1 MTSVVVVSGDALK
14 TYTAKIFE
22 HAGLSPE
29 HSALVADALVWADL
43 RGVDS
48 HGVSRVGFYLNFI
61 QKGVINKAP
70 NLRVTDDTV
79 ALQIID
85 ADASAGTV
93 AMGLAVERAV
103 DKARAVGLGLVLV
116 RATTHTGALGY
127 YTQQLAQQGMIG
139 IAYSASIPMMA
150 YHGTRVAGVSTAPLS
165 IAVPGE
171 LNEPIVLDMASS
183 IVSLG
188 QLKQA
193 KLRNQVLAEGLALDA
208 KGNPTTDPQQAVIP
222 LPFAGPK
229 GSGLALMF
237 ELITSLLVMNPLV
250 SEFFSGKPGGRKHQ
264 QNACIIAIDAFRFC
278 PEETFRSEVARTVA
292 ALKNLPALEENGDI
306 LMPGERGHR
315 TASERRQKGIPLS
328 AEVVQELAEFGL
340 SAGLQTPW

>member
-1 MTSVVVVSGDALK
+1 MTSTVVVPEGLLK
-14 TYTAKIFE
+14 GYTAKLFE
-22 HAGLSPE
+22 HAGMSAE
-29 HSALVADALVWADL
+29 HAGVVADALVWADL
-43 RGVDS
+43 RGVDT

-61 QKGVINKAP
+61 KKGVINMTP
-70 NLRVTDDTV
+70 NLRVTHDTV
-79 ALQIID
+79 ALQIMD
-85 ADASAGTV
+85 ADASAGAV
-93 AMGLAVERAV
+93 AMGQAVERAV
-103 DKARAVGLGLVLV
+103 EKARAVGLGLVLV

-165 IAVPGE
+165 IAAPGE

-183 IVSLG
+183 VVSMG

-193 KLRNQVLAEGLALDA
+193 KLLNKVLAEGLALDA
-208 KGNPTTDPQQAVIP
+208 KGNPTTDPQQAAIP

-237 ELITSLLVMNPLV
+237 EFITSLLVMNPLV
-250 SEFFSGKPGGRKHQ
+250 SEFFSNKPGGRKHQ
-264 QNACIIAIDAFRFC
+264 QNACIIAIDAFRLC
-278 PEETFRSEVARTVA
+278 PEDTFRSEVARTVA
-292 ALKNLPALEENGDI
+292 TLKNLPAREENGDI

-315 TASERRQKGIPLS
+315 TSAERRQTGIPLS
-328 AEVVQELAEFGL
+328 AEVAQELADFGVI
-340 SAGLQTPW
+340 AGLQKPW

>member
-22 HAGLSPE
+22 HAGLSAD
-29 HSALVADALVWADL
+29 HAAVVADALVWADL

-85 ADASAGTV
+85 ADASAGAV
-93 AMGLAVERAV
+93 AMGLAVERAAE
-103 DKARAVGLGLVLV
+103 KARAVGLGLVLV

-165 IAVPGE
+165 IAAPGA

-183 IVSLG
+183 IVSMG
-188 QLKQA
+188 QLNQA
-193 KLRNQVLAEGLALDA
+193 KLLNKVLAEGLALDA
-208 KGNPTTDPQQAVIP
+208 QGKPTTDPQQAAIP

-264 QNACIIAIDAFRFC
+264 QNACLIAIDAFRFC
-278 PEETFRSEVARTVA
+278 PEDTFRSEVARTVTT
-292 ALKNLPALEENGDI
+292 LKNLPAREDSGDI

-315 TASERRQKGIPLS
+315 TSAERRQNGIPLS
-328 AEVVQELAEFGL
+328 GAVAQELANFGL